1 MAERALTAEA
11 APRGDR
17 AARTAL
23 VLRPAVAVAVVYLA
37 ARVVTT
43 GFLLVAA
50 ELSGPTSRFGADA
63 TIGTLSMGWDAQW
76 YWVVGSAGYPAHLP
90 VDATGAVTQNAWAFM
105 PVYPALTRVLS
116 VVFAETTPRR
126 CCPRHRRRVRACL
139 VFFHLLREKL
149 TADTALWAVALLAAS
164 PSRRCSRWATPSRC
178 SCCGCS
184 WPCGFSCGAGS
195 CGCTR

>member
-11 APRGDR
+11 APREDR
-17 AARTAL
+17 AARTAP
-23 VLRPAVAVAVVYLA
+23 RPAPRRRGRRRLP
-37 ARVVTT
+37 RGPRGHH

-105 PVYPALTRVLS
+105 PVYPALTRALS

-126 CCPRHRRRVRACL
+126 RCPRHRRRVRGL
-139 VFFHLLREKL
+139 PRLL
-149 TADTALWAVALLAAS
+149 
-164 PSRRCSRWATPSRC
+164 PP
-178 SCCGCS
+178 
-184 WPCGFSCGAGS
+184 PP
-195 CGCTR
+195 